1 MDIAKIYSALFNTIV
16 ILLPLPADVSMAS
29 IPLNLARDLNND
41 FFIEEITFIIIFKI
55 GLSFIDTRCKLKI
68 TFL

>member
-1 MDIAKIYSALFNTIV
+1 
-16 ILLPLPADVSMAS
+16 
-29 IPLNLARDLNND
+29 LNLARDLNND

-68 TFL
+68 TFLSGWQRSCHCRRDRRQRRIQV